1 MSDVSRGILFM
12 AEDLKIFL
20 YENLQIWEGT
30 FIHTI
35 INIFIQITNLDL
47 FKMIKIFYVVRES
60 VKMGV
65 FSTLAAAF
73 IILSL
78 CQMVRI

>member
-1 MSDVSRGILFM
+1 M

-30 FIHTI
+30 FIHI
-35 INIFIQITNLDL
+35 VKNCNFFIQFTDLDL

-60 VKMGV
+60 AKMGV
-65 FSTLAAAF
+65 FSTLAVAF